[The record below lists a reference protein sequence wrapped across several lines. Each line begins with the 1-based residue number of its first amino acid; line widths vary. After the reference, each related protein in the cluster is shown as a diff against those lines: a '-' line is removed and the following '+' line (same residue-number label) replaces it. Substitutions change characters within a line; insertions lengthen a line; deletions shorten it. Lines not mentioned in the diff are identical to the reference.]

1 MNPINHHLQKPNRLD
16 RPNRSGPWSGA
27 TNGSEA
33 RLYRQARPGPIRLAW
48 LILLLIISTAWA
60 EPTLPPPRQK
70 ISLAPN
76 VSVYHD
82 PSGKLTLA
90 DLTPPEAAAGFLP
103 NQSDMITVEGKPGKI
118 WVRFQPPPPPDGSC
132 WLLELGSSELDSVR
146 LYLPDSGQPTGY
158 RLVEGRRDGR
168 GSTEAINF
176 RNYSFLLP
184 HQPAGPLYLCLESHG
199 MLSSPIFL
207 WTRAAFQAHTNA
219 DFIIFG
225 LIYGVMLGMILYNLF
240 IYLSLREK
248 DYLVYVL
255 YMVAAATYQAL
266 LNGHVALVVD
276 ASVDLLQT
284 LEFVF
289 LGLFIIFLITFC
301 QRFCETRTNL
311 PRFHVLITAFKWAAG
326 LIIGL
331 ALVGRF
337 DSASLVATVCGIL
350 GPINLILIG
359 AIRWKQ
365 GYGPAKYFTIANAV
379 QALGITIYVLWTLGV
394 FPLHTPAN
402 IFMTLG
408 PAVESV
414 LFSFALA
421 NRIKLLRREK
431 AALVNTSARYKRA
444 SELDP
449 LTGLY
454 NRGYL
459 FSRLNDEV
467 QEADRTGRPLS
478 LLLLDVDEFKRFN
491 DSYGHP
497 EGDIVLKTLAEV
509 ISSAIRDR
517 DVGCRYGGEEF
528 MVILPNSTIGQA
540 AAAAER
546 IRRSIA
552 GIAFQ
557 PNGVKSV
564 SVTVSLGLAQ
574 FQPDRE
580 TASDLIQRADQAL
593 YRAKRQGKNRSE
605 ASD

>member
-1 MNPINHHLQKPNRLD
+1 MNPIDHHPEKPNRPD
-16 RPNRSGPWSGA
+16 RPNRNGPWPGA
-27 TNGSEA
+27 TDASEA
-33 RLYRQARPGPIRLAW
+33 LHFRKAAPGPVRLAW
-48 LILLLIISTAWA
+48 LILLLIVSTAWA

-70 ISLAPN
+70 ANLAPS

-82 PSGKLTLA
+82 PSGELTLA
-90 DLTPPEAAAGFLP
+90 DLVSPEGSARFFP
-103 NQSDMITVEGKPGKI
+103 NESDMITVEGKPGHT
-118 WVRFQPPPPPDGSC
+118 WLRFQPIAPPDGSR
-132 WLLELGSSELDSVR
+132 WLLELGSSELDSAL
-146 LYLPDSGQPTGY
+146 LYLPDPSQPTGY

-184 HQPAGPLYLCLESHG
+184 HQPAGPVYVRLGSHG
-199 MLSSPIFL
+199 MLASPVFL
-207 WTRAAFQAHTNA
+207 WTRSAFQAHTNA
-219 DFIIFG
+219 DFITFG

-255 YMVAAATYQAL
+255 YMIAAAGYMVL
-266 LNGHVALVVD
+266 LNGHVAMILD
-276 ASVDLLQT
+276 APAGLLQA

-301 QRFCETRTNL
+301 QRFCETRINL
-311 PRFHVLITAFKWAAG
+311 PRFHVLITGFKWAAG

-331 ALVGRF
+331 AVAGRF
-337 DSASLVATVCGIL
+337 DSASLVANVCGIL

-365 GYGPAKYFTIANAV
+365 GYGPAKYFTAANIA
-379 QALGITIYVLWTLGV
+379 QAAGITIYVLWTLGL

-402 IFMTLG
+402 IYMTLG

-431 AALVNTSARYKRA
+431 AALVYTSARYKRA
-444 SELDP
+444 SEIDP

-459 FSRLNDEV
+459 ISRLNDEA
-467 QEADRTGRPLS
+467 EAADRTGRPLS
-478 LLLLDVDEFKRFN
+478 LLILDVDEFKSFN
-491 DSYGHP
+491 DAHGHP
-497 EGDIVLKTLAEV
+497 QGDLVLKTLAEV
-509 ISSAIRDR
+509 ISTAIRDR

-528 MVILPNSTIGQA
+528 TVILPNSTTEQA

-552 GIAFQ
+552 GVAFR
-557 PNGVKSV
+557 PHGRESV

-574 FQPDRE
+574 FRPGQE

-593 YRAKRQGKNRSE
+593 YRAKGRGKNRLE
-605 ASD
+605 AAD